1 MPPQPLL
8 LVCAEACGLTA
19 PVPPGLTLPHPRF
32 LVCAAACVQPAW
44 NVFGK
49 LARGRLEVAWI
60 CSSVRERRRLGWRD
74 IGSLTALTITP
85 LQSIGIVL
93 RAMPS
98 SKSAARAALVV
109 LAALGLAGCSAER
122 PPYPPAADRFA
133 DLRVALAP
141 PAPAPRSDETED
153 EAEIQFRAAFVF
165 YRRGQWD
172 YAVPAFAE
180 VVDYDD
186 ARDDARYYWAAA
198 LVMADRNEEALP
210 VLRDLLETA
219 FEMPARA
226 LLARVLF
233 RQGKLTAARA
243 AAAPAAK
250 ENFDAAGWLA
260 RYDLLSE

>member
-1 MPPQPLL
+1 MP
-8 LVCAEACGLTA
+8 T
-19 PVPPGLTLPHPRF
+19 
-32 LVCAAACVQPAW
+32 
-44 NVFGK
+44 
-49 LARGRLEVAWI
+49 
-60 CSSVRERRRLGWRD
+60 
-74 IGSLTALTITP
+74 
-85 LQSIGIVL
+85 
-93 RAMPS
+93 

-109 LAALGLAGCSAER
+109 LTALGLAGCSAER
-122 PPYPPAADRFA
+122 PPYPPPSDRFA
-133 DLRVALAP
+133 DLRVAVVP
-141 PAPAPRSDETED
+141 PAPAPQGDETED

-210 VLRDLLETA
+210 VLRELLETD